1 MNLLSKETL
10 IGAASLGAG
19 AVAAKIVHKKLLPI
33 VPVPAIADAN
43 TDGTASNIQNLITLG
58 FGIFTPMIVK
68 GAAGSTIN
76 AVGKGLGAGMI
87 AVSVAGL
94 ITPLLGEK
102 SGLTGYG
109 SDTFMGDVLMGEA
122 ESGTLMGASDNMF
135 SAASNDF
142 TEGGAGEMDY

>member
-19 AVAAKIVHKKLLPI
+19 AVIAKVVHAKVLTNEKFPIDIVKT
-33 VPVPAIADAN
+33 N
-43 TDGTASNIQNLITLG
+43 SNVQNLITLG
-58 FGIFTPMIVK
+58 VGIFTPMIVK

-94 ITPLLGEK
+94 VEPLLK
-102 SGLTGYG
+102 NANLISGT
-109 SDTFMGDVLMGEA
+109 DTFMGDVLMGEA
-122 ESGTLMGASDNMF
+122 ESGTLMGASDNVF
-135 SAASNDF
+135 TAPTYDF
-142 TEGGAGEMDY
+142 TAGDAGEMDY